1 MHIVQSR
8 ESNDHRKWPAA
19 GFVRTIV
26 QSSLQQQKASDSWKS
41 EKLIIFSLSLINL
54 SWFTKSDSNF
64 ELQVVVATGFV
75 LSSTEMTNQFL
86 VF

>member
-19 GFVRTIV
+19 GFVHTIV
-26 QSSLQQQKASDSWKS
+26 QSSLQQQKASDFWKS

>member
-26 QSSLQQQKASDSWKS
+26 QSSLQQQKASDCWKS
-41 EKLIIFSLSLINL
+41 EKLIICSLSLINL

-86 VF
+86 LF

>member
-26 QSSLQQQKASDSWKS
+26 QSSLQQQKASDFWKS

-86 VF
+86 LF

>member
-26 QSSLQQQKASDSWKS
+26 QSSLQQQKASDFWKS

-54 SWFTKSDSNF
+54 SWFTKSDCNF

>member
-26 QSSLQQQKASDSWKS
+26 QSSLQQQKASDFWKS

-75 LSSTEMTNQFL
+75 LSSTEMTNQFF

>member
-26 QSSLQQQKASDSWKS
+26 QSSLQQQKASDFWKS

-64 ELQVVVATGFV
+64 ELQAVVATGFV

>member
-26 QSSLQQQKASDSWKS
+26 QSSLQQQKASDFWKS
-41 EKLIIFSLSLINL
+41 EKLIFFSLSLINL

>member
-26 QSSLQQQKASDSWKS
+26 QSSLQQQKASDFWKS

>member
-1 MHIVQSR
+1 MHIAQSR

-26 QSSLQQQKASDSWKS
+26 QSSLQQQKASDFWKS